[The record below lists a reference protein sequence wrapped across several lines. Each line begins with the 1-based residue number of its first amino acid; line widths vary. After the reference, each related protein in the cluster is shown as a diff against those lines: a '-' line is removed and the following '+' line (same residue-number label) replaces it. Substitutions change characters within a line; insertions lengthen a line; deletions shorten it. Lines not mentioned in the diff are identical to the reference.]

1 MGNQRR
7 YSLRDVENLKQ
18 KKPTFPKPL
27 ILPASPIARP
37 EQPVLANEIIN
48 PTPSSLPS
56 PKPSNEVVSH
66 ESLKTQ
72 QRFALSSFAQLPLRL
87 TLVLISLLGGLSVLA
102 LMSIVLTSG
111 VVANPGLLAQK

>member
-1 MGNQRR
+1 MKDEFISIKQAAQILGVSPKTLRRWEEKRILSPHRTMGNQRR

-56 PKPSNEVVSH
+56 PKPSSEVVSH

-72 QRFALSSFAQLPLRL
+72 QRFALSSF
-87 TLVLISLLGGLSVLA
+87 
-102 LMSIVLTSG
+102 
-111 VVANPGLLAQK
+111 